1 MPTTL
6 LTGGA
11 GLVGSRVGRLLAQ
24 RGDTVR
30 VAACQRLGAEDLPF
44 EHQLVSC
51 DIRDRYAVREA
62 LHGVQRVFHVAER
75 GGLRVASR
83 LLFEANVT
91 ASRVL
96 LEEALR
102 AGVERVVYTSSVA
115 AIGPAE
121 RGGVADE
128 RQLSSDSHGIPYV
141 SSKQQAEVQALRL
154 AAQGLPVVIVNPAL
168 VFGTGDRYCTSTDLV
183 RRFLCREIP
192 AYVDGAVNIVDA
204 QDVAHGHLLADERGV
219 VGERY
224 ILGNRN
230 FTMDRLFADLSR
242 ISGVEPPVKLPLTAA
257 LAAARLAESLPG
269 PKPLTREEIRAGSQW
284 WAYSSKKA
292 KDELGYV
299 PGHHEETL
307 VATIDWYREDER
319 RLQTA
324 GVGRQALRVGGFV
337 LRQAGSLLRGVG
349 IS

>member
-1 MPTTL
+1 
-6 LTGGA
+6 
-11 GLVGSRVGRLLAQ
+11 
-24 RGDTVR
+24 
-30 VAACQRLGAEDLPF
+30 
-44 EHQLVSC
+44 
-51 DIRDRYAVREA
+51 
-62 LHGVQRVFHVAER
+62 
-75 GGLRVASR
+75 
-83 LLFEANVT
+83 
-91 ASRVL
+91 
-96 LEEALR
+96 
-102 AGVERVVYTSSVA
+102 
-115 AIGPAE
+115 
-121 RGGVADE
+121 
-128 RQLSSDSHGIPYV
+128 
-141 SSKQQAEVQALRL
+141 
-154 AAQGLPVVIVNPAL
+154 VIVNPAL